1 MPVALVFGA
10 SGAVGRFLGPRLL
23 AAGHEVV
30 AVSRSAHAGGDVRQR
45 WIVGD
50 LHGTV
55 PPLPP
60 AAAIFSLGPL
70 DAFSAWLETARL
82 DGAARVV
89 ALGSMSIESKR
100 DSPDAG
106 ERDTAQRL
114 DAAERRLFAA
124 AERRGIGCTV
134 LRPTLVYG
142 AGSDRSLVPLV
153 RFARRWRVFPRI
165 PAANGLRQPV
175 HADDLAAACLAVLA
189 QSRCA
194 GRTYA
199 LGGGERLGFDAMLE
213 RVRASLPWRCLPLP
227 LPLAA
232 ARALARLGFAAPAAV
247 ARLTQDLVAD
257 DSPARADFGW
267 SPRPFRF
274 EGSALPVP

>member
-1 MPVALVFGA
+1 MPVSLVFGA
-10 SGAVGRFLGPRLL
+10 SGAVGRFLCPRLL
-23 AAGHEVV
+23 AAGHDVV
-30 AVSRSAHAGGDVRQR
+30 AVSRSAHAAGDARQR

-55 PPLPP
+55 QPLP
-60 AAAIFSLGPL
+60 AAAAVFGLGPL
-70 DAFSAWLETARL
+70 DAFAAWFDAARL
-82 DGAARVV
+82 DGAIRVV
-89 ALGSMSIESKR
+89 ALGSMSIDSKR

-106 ERDTAQRL
+106 ERDTARRL
-114 DAAERRLFAA
+114 DAAERQLFAA
-124 AERRGIGCTV
+124 AGRHGIGCTV
-134 LRPTLVYG
+134 LRPTLIYG
-142 AGSDRSLVPLV
+142 AGIDRSLAPLV

-165 PAANGLRQPV
+165 PAACGLRQPV
-175 HADDLAAACLAVLA
+175 HADDLAAACLSVLA
-189 QSRCA
+189 QPRCI

-232 ARALARLGFAAPAAV
+232 AHLLARLGFAAPAAV

-257 DSPARADFGW
+257 DAAARADFGW

-274 EGSALPVP
+274 EGSALPAP